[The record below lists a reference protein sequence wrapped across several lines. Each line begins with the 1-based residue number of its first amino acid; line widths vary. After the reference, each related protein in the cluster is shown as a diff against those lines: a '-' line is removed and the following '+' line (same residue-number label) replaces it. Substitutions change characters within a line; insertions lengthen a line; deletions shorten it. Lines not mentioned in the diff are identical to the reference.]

1 MQNVL
6 QRFLHY
12 VTFDTTSSGKSD
24 TFPSTPGQGVF
35 ARYLVEEMKGMG
47 IADAR
52 MDENCYVYGTIPAN
66 NGGKGPVLAF
76 VSHLDTSPAASGRD
90 VKPRLIENYDGGDI
104 LLNEEKGMYMRV
116 AQYPE
121 LAWYKGQTLIVTDG
135 TTLLGADDKAGIAEI
150 LTMVDRLLHDDS
162 LQHGEIE
169 VVFMPDE
176 EIGRSTKKF
185 DAGVLKADYGY
196 TVDGGYLGKIQYENF
211 NGASATVTVRG
222 VKAHTGSAKGKMIN
236 SQTVAME
243 FHRMLPAAQAP
254 EYTTGYEG
262 FFYLDNMQGTL
273 GETTMKYLI
282 REHDDAKFARMKEQ
296 LQRIAQH
303 INAMYGRDLV
313 EVSIQD
319 SYYNMRQ
326 KIEPHMH
333 LITSAEQA
341 MRDVGVDPQVL
352 PIRGCTDGV
361 LLAFMG
367 LPCPNL
373 PTGGH
378 NAHSEYEFVSVQSL
392 EKMADALVSI
402 AGQYAGR
409 EK

>member
-1 MQNVL
+1 
-6 QRFLHY
+6 
-12 VTFDTTSSGKSD
+12 
-24 TFPSTPGQGVF
+24 
-35 ARYLVEEMKGMG
+35 
-47 IADAR
+47 
-52 MDENCYVYGTIPAN
+52 
-66 NGGKGPVLAF
+66 
-76 VSHLDTSPAASGRD
+76 
-90 VKPRLIENYDGGDI
+90 
-104 LLNEEKGMYMRV
+104 
-116 AQYPE
+116 
-121 LAWYKGQTLIVTDG
+121 
-135 TTLLGADDKAGIAEI
+135 
-150 LTMVDRLLHDDS
+150 
-162 LQHGEIE
+162 
-169 VVFMPDE
+169 
-176 EIGRSTKKF
+176 
-185 DAGVLKADYGY
+185 
-196 TVDGGYLGKIQYENF
+196 
-211 NGASATVTVRG
+211 
-222 VKAHTGSAKGKMIN
+222 
-236 SQTVAME
+236 
-243 FHRMLPAAQAP
+243 
-254 EYTTGYEG
+254 
-262 FFYLDNMQGTL
+262 MQGTL